1 VSKKGN
7 GHDPEDEVLEVAE
20 GRSAADLAT
29 RNSQLATFRIRETV
43 RWGDV
48 DQAGIIFYGSYV
60 RFVEIA
66 ETELF
71 RAAGVPYSRLFE
83 EFDLWLPRVQLHLEF
98 RSPAR
103 LDDVLE
109 VEAWVGRIGRTSL
122 RLEFAV
128 RRVDDGGPGTL
139 TADGYIV
146 MVAIDRQSMRPV
158 PLPEGLVAAL
168 GRYSAGPREQ

>member
-1 VSKKGN
+1 
-7 GHDPEDEVLEVAE
+7 VAPL
-20 GRSAADLAT
+20 SSLLPPPSSLLPPSPSLAP
-29 RNSQLATFRIRETV
+29 FRIREFV

-48 DQAGIIFYGSYV
+48 DQAGIIFYGAYV

-71 RAAGVPYSRLFE
+71 RAAGLPYSVLFGQ
-83 EFDLWLPRVQLHLEF
+83 FDLWLPRVQLHLEF

-103 LDDVLE
+103 LDDMLE
-109 VEAWVGRIGRTSL
+109 VGAWVGRIGRTSL

-128 RRVDDGGPGTL
+128 CKIEGDSRTL

-146 MVAIDRQSMRPV
+146 MVAIDRQTTRPV
-158 PLPEGLVAAL
+158 PLPEGLVVAL
-168 GRYSAGPREQ
+168 GPYRTEAREPGESTGELAR